1 MQDVSLDF
9 LRLTVPREREGR
21 EVMKS
26 VSGHPS
32 YFSLEK
38 VQSSLGYCTSFVELT
53 DNSVCMLRVD
63 ING

>member
-1 MQDVSLDF
+1 MATQDVSLDF
-9 LRLTVPREREGR
+9 LLLTVPGETREGR

-38 VQSSLGYCTSFVELT
+38 EGSNLQSVIVEVLE
-53 DNSVCMLRVD
+53 N
-63 ING
+63 

>member
-38 VQSSLGYCTSFVELT
+38 VPTSSELLLKFER
-53 DNSVCMLRVD
+53 NNR
-63 ING
+63 